1 MLLREFIRQIILESE
16 SCRSPKVIFMAGGPG
31 SGKSHVINQLGLRQ
45 RMRVINPDD
54 QYEAA
59 MKAECIPMD
68 RASLM
73 DEYKPLKDEYLS
85 AEESGDLE
93 AMSRIRPEYERL
105 RDILSRN
112 MTLFTQARSQAKK
125 DAAACCLNKVDYIVD
140 GTGGQLREISQQV
153 EKAKEAG
160 YDFAMIYVHVPLEES
175 QRRNYERSKQPEP
188 GRTLTTKTVKR
199 SWEAVNRNKQAYEEM
214 FGNNFFYVVNT
225 REESEESIN
234 SVRSNLSR
242 FLDT

>member
-1 MLLREFIRQIILESE
+1 
-16 SCRSPKVIFMAGGPG
+16 
-31 SGKSHVINQLGLRQ
+31 
-45 RMRVINPDD
+45 
-54 QYEAA
+54 
-59 MKAECIPMD
+59 
-68 RASLM
+68 
-73 DEYKPLKDEYLS
+73 
-85 AEESGDLE
+85 
-93 AMSRIRPEYERL
+93 
-105 RDILSRN
+105 
-112 MTLFTQARSQAKK
+112 
-125 DAAACCLNKVDYIVD
+125 
-140 GTGGQLREISQQV
+140 
-153 EKAKEAG
+153 
-160 YDFAMIYVHVPLEES
+160 MIYVHVPLEES